1 MRKINHGLSVEAQV
15 VDEIIRSSMRNS
27 LNELEHVE
35 NFPIFYCLDL
45 RKCQRLARGE
55 FIHEIAFRNVSRRR
69 EAGSRNLPKGTV
81 EKIERQLNLQ
91 TTTHVSD
98 LNFQVFFPYKE
109 IPHLYI

>member
-55 FIHEIAFRNVSRRR
+55 FIYEIAFQNACVGGKL
-69 EAGSRNLPKGTV
+69 EA
-81 EKIERQLNLQ
+81 
-91 TTTHVSD
+91 
-98 LNFQVFFPYKE
+98 E
-109 IPHLYI
+109 ICRKVPLRK